1 MDRSIVFHLIA
12 DFWQAKIIDDPQE
25 VEALLRRTAAEAK
38 VTVLTVSVEKFS
50 QQGITGVALLKESH
64 LSIHSW
70 PESDYLAIDI
80 FTCGE
85 PQAALD
91 ALAHLEKAYQPQ
103 KKQIKEISRGVTSK
117 K

>member
-1 MDRSIVFHLIA
+1 MDRSIGFHLIA
-12 DFWQAKIIDDPQE
+12 DFWQANIIDSRRE
-25 VEALLRRTAAEAK
+25 VEELLRRAAAEAK
-38 VTVLTVSVEKFS
+38 ATVLSVSVEKFS

-91 ALAHLEKAYQPQ
+91 ALAYLEKMYAPQ
-103 KKQIKEISRGVTSK
+103 KKQIKEISRGMISK
-117 K
+117 